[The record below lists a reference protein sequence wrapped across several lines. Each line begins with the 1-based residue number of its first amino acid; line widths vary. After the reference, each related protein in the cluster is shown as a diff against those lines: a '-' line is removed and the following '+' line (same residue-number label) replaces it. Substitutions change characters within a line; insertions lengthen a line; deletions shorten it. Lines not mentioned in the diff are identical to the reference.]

1 VRGGPQRDDASD
13 MPWNDNANSGQKP
26 GPWGS
31 PPPSGGSGG
40 GSDDGGK
47 GGGGKGGGTGGGGGG
62 GDAPRGPRRP
72 NLPPPDFNDLN
83 RRFQAGL
90 ESLFGGSGGRGRN
103 QLLIGVAGI
112 VVALWAFSG
121 IYINQPNQEAV
132 VTTFGQY
139 TGITGPGL
147 KYRLPFPFQ
156 NEIKVPVTNAQRT
169 VIGGDSAELLQ
180 ESLMLTGDE
189 NIVNLDFTVLWKIGD
204 PAKYLFQLKNPE
216 DTVKSVAESA
226 MREVVGHTALDSI
239 LTNGRAKVQGD
250 TRDLIQKVLDS
261 YGSGIQVNEVQ
272 ISTAGPPTEVVDSFR
287 DVASAKQEA
296 DSAANKAGG
305 EAAKIVQGALGYQSQ
320 VVQEAQGE
328 AARFNQVYAQYKLAP
343 AVTRQR
349 LYIETMQRVLANSR
363 KVIVDSKGATAPI
376 ILPPDAFRPR
386 DSAAAA
392 QAGQTGAGR

>member
-1 VRGGPQRDDASD
+1 

-47 GGGGKGGGTGGGGGG
+47 GGGGKGGGSGGGGSGG
-62 GDAPRGPRRP
+62 GPRGPRRP

-90 ESLFGGSGGRGRN
+90 ESLLGGSGGRGRN
-103 QLLIGVAGI
+103 QLLIGVGGI

-132 VTTFGQY
+132 VTTFGAY
-139 TGITGPGL
+139 SGITGPGL
-147 KYRLPFPFQ
+147 KYRLPYPFQ

-169 VIGGDSAELLQ
+169 VIGGDTGADQLQ

-204 PAKYLFQLKNPE
+204 PAKYLFRLDHPE
-216 DTVKSVAESA
+216 ETVKAVAESA
-226 MREVVGHTALDSI
+226 MREVVGRTALDSI

-250 TRDLIQKVLDS
+250 TRDLMQRVLDS
-261 YGSGIQVNEVQ
+261 YDAGIQVNEVQ
-272 ISTAGPPTEVVDSFR
+272 ISTAGPPAEVVDSFR
-287 DVASAKQEA
+287 DVASAKQDA
-296 DSAANKAGG
+296 DSAANKAGA

-386 DSAAAA
+386 DAAAA
-392 QAGQTGAGR
+392 PQSGQSGAAR